1 MLCRV
6 RDLDLYYEQRGQ
18 GRPLVMLHGW
28 SLDHHHMA
36 SEMEPLFAERT
47 GWERLYVDLPGCG
60 KTPARAWVQT
70 QDDILQVVLAFVDQV
85 VGRRRF
91 VVAGMSAGAML
102 ARGVCHR
109 RAAQMDG
116 VLLLV
121 PVTVAADADR
131 DRPEASTAAA
141 DHGLMASLG
150 PEDAAMLQSAV
161 VQSERVLEALKRD
174 YAPAGKAADEA
185 FLAPIREDPERYG
198 LGSDAAG
205 SSAPFAAP
213 ALVLLGRQDAAVG
226 YRDQLCLLDE
236 YPRGTFA
243 VLDRAGHLLAVDQAG
258 LFRAL
263 AAEWLDR
270 VKEYAVQRQAQP

>member
-1 MLCRV
+1 MLCRI
-6 RDLDLYYEQRGQ
+6 RDLELYYEQRGQ

-28 SLDHHHMA
+28 SLHHHHMA
-36 SEMEPLFAERT
+36 SEMEPLFAERG
-47 GWERLYVDLPGCG
+47 GWQRLYLDLPGCG
-60 KTPARAWVQT
+60 QTPARPWIRN
-70 QDDILQVVLAFVDQV
+70 QDDILEVVLAFIDQV
-85 VGRRRF
+85 IGRRRF
-91 VVAGMSAGAML
+91 AVAGMSAGALL
-102 ARGVCHR
+102 ARGVAHR

-131 DRPEASTAAA
+131 DRPQATTVSAAP
-141 DHGLMASLG
+141 GLLASLG
-150 PEDAAMLQSAV
+150 SEDAELLQSAV
-161 VQSERVLEALKRD
+161 VQSERLLEALKRD
-174 YAPAGKAADEA
+174 YGPAQKAADAA
-185 FLAPIREDPERYG
+185 FLDPIRGDPERYG
-198 LGSDAAG
+198 LCFDAAD

-213 ALVLLGRQDAAVG
+213 ALILLGKQDPAVG
-226 YRDQLCLLDE
+226 YRDQLSLLDE

-270 VKEYAVQRQAQP
+270 VEEYAVQREA